1 MSKLVLMQGNEA
13 CVEGAIKAGMRFYA
27 GYPISPASEIAEIC
41 SVRLPKVG
49 GKFIQMEDEIASAAA
64 MVGGALAGLKS
75 MTATSGPGFSLKQE
89 VIGYASM
96 AEVPCVIVDVMRG
109 GPSTGLPTSVSQGDV
124 MQSKWGTHGDH
135 PIIVM
140 APTSVSTI
148 YTLTIQAFNYSEKYR
163 VPVILLMDE
172 VIAHMRESVYLD
184 EEIELSDRK
193 KPESKESFKGYEYT
207 NDLIPPM
214 AAVGEGY
221 KFHVTGLNHD
231 EFGYPS
237 NSNKVAGDLLDR
249 LLNKILTHRE
259 DIVIY
264 DEINTKGCKNLI
276 VAFGSVSRG
285 CKGLVLDGELED
297 TGLFI
302 PYTLSPFPDKELMEI
317 INKNNIKKIF
327 VPELNAGQL
336 IYDVQ
341 RLVGQNCEVIGI
353 NKYCGEIF
361 EPDEII
367 RRVKEDMYEGSFN
380 G

>member
-41 SVRLPKVG
+41 SVKLPKVG
-49 GKFIQMEDEIASAAA
+49 GKFIQMEDEIAGAAA
-64 MVGGALAGLKS
+64 VVGGALAGLKS

-135 PIIVM
+135 PVIVI
-140 APTSVSTI
+140 APISVASI
-148 YTLTIQAFNYSEKYR
+148 YELTIKAFNYSEKYR

-172 VIAHMRESVYLD
+172 VIAHMRESVNL
-184 EEIELSDRK
+184 EGNIEIINRK
-193 KPESKESFKGYEYT
+193 KAERKENFNAYEYT
-207 NDLIPPM
+207 KDLIPPM
-214 AAVGEGY
+214 APIGYGY
-221 KFHVTGLNHD
+221 KFHVTGLSHD

-237 NSNKVAGDLLDR
+237 NSNEVAQRLLDR
-249 LLNKILTHRE
+249 LLNKINKNRDE
-259 DIVIY
+259 IVLY
-264 DEINTKGCKNLI
+264 DEVNTKNCKNLI
-276 VAFGSVSRG
+276 VSFGSVSRV
-285 CKGLVLDGELED
+285 CKELVLDGSLEN
-297 TGLFI
+297 TGLFV
-302 PYTLSPFPDKELMEI
+302 PYTIWPFPDKELKEI
-317 INKNNIKKIF
+317 VDKNKIEKIF

-336 IYDVQ
+336 IYDIKSI
-341 RLVGQNCEVIGI
+341 VGKNCEVIGI

-361 EPDEII
+361 EPKEII
-367 RRVKEDMYEGSFN
+367 KRVKGEEK
-380 G
+380 